1 MAPQD
6 LSNMAS
12 TVSDIAAKFEEAE
25 TKVDATEVS
34 RVQIFVVFHLK
45 LCHGSNL
52 YFDQNYLK
60 L

>member
-6 LSNMAS
+6 LSNMAT

-34 RVQIFVVFHLK
+34 RIQIFMAFLLK
-45 LCHGSNL
+45 LCYRSN
-52 YFDQNYLK
+52 Y
-60 L
+60 